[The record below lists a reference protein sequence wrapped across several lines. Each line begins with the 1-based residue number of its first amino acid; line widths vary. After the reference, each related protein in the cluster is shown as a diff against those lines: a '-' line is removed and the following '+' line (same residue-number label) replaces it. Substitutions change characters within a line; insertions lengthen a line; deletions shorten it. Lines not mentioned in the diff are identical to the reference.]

1 MIVNSKTDLSHPVTL
16 PASDPYQ
23 SQIQALL
30 LDLGITAEVLGQRKL
45 ALHREP
51 ETLVDVPGSGAA
63 QDAASTYRLTP
74 AACRA
79 WLAMQED
86 AQADAIPLA
95 LVSAFRSVERQC
107 EIIAA
112 KLAQGQAIAEILASV
127 APPGYSEHHTGRAID
142 IGTSEEAAL
151 EEVFETTASYAWL
164 KEHAQ
169 AFGFVMS
176 YPRNN
181 PEGFV
186 FEPWHWCYQGPA

>member
-1 MIVNSKTDLSHPVTL
+1 MTS
-16 PASDPYQ
+16 PAIDPYQ
-23 SQIQALL
+23 TRIQALL
-30 LDLGITAEVLGQRKL
+30 LDLGITADVLGQRTL
-45 ALHREP
+45 ALHQEP
-51 ETLVDVPGSGAA
+51 ETLVDVPCQGAA

-74 AACRA
+74 QTCSA
-79 WLAMQED
+79 WLAMQEA

-95 LVSAFRSVERQC
+95 LVSAFRSVERQR

-112 KLAQGQAIAEILASV
+112 KLAQGQTIADILASV

-169 AFGFVMS
+169 AYGFVMS

-186 FEPWHWCYQGPA
+186 FEPWHWCHHRKLCVM

>member
-1 MIVNSKTDLSHPVTL
+1 MKH
-16 PASDPYQ
+16 PASKPYQ
-23 SQIQALL
+23 AKIQALL
-30 LDLGITAEVLGQRKL
+30 LDLDISAEVISQRAL
-45 ALHREP
+45 ALHQEP
-51 ETLVDVPGSGAA
+51 EMLVDVPCSS
-63 QDAASTYRLTP
+63 STHDPANPYRLTP

-79 WLAMQED
+79 WLAMQE
-86 AQADAIPLA
+86 AARADAIPLA
-95 LVSAFRSVERQC
+95 LVSAFRSVERQR

-112 KLAQGQAIAEILASV
+112 KLAQGQAITDILASV

-164 KEHAQ
+164 RDHAQ

-186 FEPWHWCYQGPA
+186 FEPWHWCYQEPS